1 MVWIYRSNNGEFERD
16 NKTRAEKE
24 FEIELNSL
32 ELIDNGILSNK
43 NNQIE
48 NTPIQLYEKELSL
61 AY

>member
-1 MVWIYRSNNGEFERD
+1 MY
-16 NKTRAEKE
+16 KTRAEKE